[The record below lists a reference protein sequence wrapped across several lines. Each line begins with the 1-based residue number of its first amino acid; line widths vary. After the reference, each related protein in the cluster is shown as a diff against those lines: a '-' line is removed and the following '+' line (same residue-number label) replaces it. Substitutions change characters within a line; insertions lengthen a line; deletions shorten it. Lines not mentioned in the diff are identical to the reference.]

1 MRTPSSASPV
11 AAALLAVLAGALLAC
26 AGPTRASELPE
37 HASEIET
44 HLEYMGYEVSRKQG
58 SILAIH
64 EVKPSFQIR
73 RVNGGTLFI
82 SYWQTNVYA
91 RAHRTEFLELINDFN
106 ASATTATFYIDDDGD
121 LGFSAWFNGDY
132 EKMRFAQFVERWN
145 RDWDDSIQRD
155 FERAQKFLE

>member
-1 MRTPSSASPV
+1 MRTPSSAPP
-11 AAALLAVLAGALLAC
+11 AAVALLAILSGALLAC
-26 AGPTRASELPE
+26 AGATRASEVPDQAGE
-37 HASEIET
+37 MQT
-44 HLEYMGYEVSRKQG
+44 HLEFLGYEVSRKEDA
-58 SILAIH
+58 ILAMH

-73 RVNGGTLFI
+73 KVNGGTIFI

-91 RAHRTEFLELINDFN
+91 RAHRTEFLELVNDFN
-106 ASATTATFYIDDDGD
+106 ASATTATFYIDADGD